1 MVQTFSKNEYWLIVE
16 ALEQARNSIT
26 EQEQSET
33 WDEKTDEEKCELQ
46 DRKNLFM
53 DLLEKLDN
61 FDASDDFNLV
71 VVQELKRLVEKQKT
85 FLKKTYSRTE
95 LSF

>member
-46 DRKNLFM
+46 DRKHLFI

-71 VVQELKRLVEKQKT
+71 VVQELKRLVEKQKI
-85 FLKKTYSRTE
+85 FLKRTE

>member
-16 ALEQARNSIT
+16 ALQQARDSIT

-46 DRKNLFM
+46 DRNKLFM

-85 FLKKTYSRTE
+85 FLKQTYSRPE
-95 LSF
+95 ISF

>member
-16 ALEQARNSIT
+16 ALQQARDLIT
-26 EQEQSET
+26 EQERSEN

-71 VVQELKRLVEKQKT
+71 VVQELKRLVEKQKM
-85 FLKKTYSRTE
+85 FLRKTEIRY
-95 LSF
+95 

>member
-16 ALEQARNSIT
+16 ALQQARDSIT

-46 DRKNLFM
+46 DRNKLLNLREFG
-53 DLLEKLDN
+53 
-61 FDASDDFNLV
+61 
-71 VVQELKRLVEKQKT
+71 
-85 FLKKTYSRTE
+85 LKKSDS
-95 LSF
+95 LKKSNGHS